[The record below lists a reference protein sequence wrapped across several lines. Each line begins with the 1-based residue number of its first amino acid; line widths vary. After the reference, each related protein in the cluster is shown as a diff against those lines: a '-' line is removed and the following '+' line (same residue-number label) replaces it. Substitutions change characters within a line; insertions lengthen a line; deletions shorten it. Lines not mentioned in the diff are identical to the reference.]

1 MKTTLKASIL
11 TAVTFVLFSFGSNAQ
26 TTQSHTVSM
35 TLSNVLELTLATA
48 GNVDLAFT
56 TTSHYDN
63 GVTGTKVL
71 NVKSNKNY
79 IITAYASGDLIG
91 GGAIDIPL
99 NKLTFKADGGSY
111 MAISAVQASP
121 SALVPSQ
128 AATGTGS
135 HTITYF
141 AQPGYAY
148 PAGTYTTTI
157 TYTASQP

>member
-1 MKTTLKASIL
+1 MKTALKASFL
-11 TAVTFVLFSFGSNAQ
+11 TALTFVLFAFSANAQ
-26 TTQSHTVSM
+26 TTQTHTVNM
-35 TLSNVLELTLATA
+35 VLSNVLELTLANNNA
-48 GNVDLAFT
+48 VDLTFS

-71 NVKSNKNY
+71 NVKSNKAY
-79 IITAYASGDLIG
+79 IIEAYASGDLD

-111 MAISAVQASP
+111 MAISASSGSP
-121 SALVPSQ
+121 SPLVPSQ
-128 AATGTGS
+128 SATGTGT

-148 PAGTYTTTI
+148 PAGTYMTTI